1 MHIFLINCSRTKSWG
16 ETLFVQTNQR
26 KGDFYKTAETTK
38 THTYYEVKIGTRE
51 EKKGSRRNF
60 FEEKYRNSCVN
71 KIVKQKIR
79 QKETKAPST
88 KTAEASLNF

>member
-38 THTYYEVKIGTRE
+38 THTYHEVKIGKRE
-51 EKKGSRRNF
+51 RKKKALGEIFLKKSA
-60 FEEKYRNSCVN
+60 
-71 KIVKQKIR
+71 
-79 QKETKAPST
+79 ETLA
-88 KTAEASLNF
+88 

>member
-38 THTYYEVKIGTRE
+38 THIHILRSKNWNERG
-51 EKKGSRRNF
+51 KKKALGEIFLKKSA
-60 FEEKYRNSCVN
+60 
-71 KIVKQKIR
+71 
-79 QKETKAPST
+79 ETLA
-88 KTAEASLNF
+88 